1 MEQFVELFLQLV
13 DIGYQAGIA
22 VLFVLA
28 ARVFLTMIGAP
39 KKYSCMLGLLPFVR
53 LALPIRLESI
63 FSLLPKQSN
72 PGTSIAM
79 LVGEPV
85 HYVSSE
91 NVIRSKIPVMPAVN
105 LPEAAQAQFPAWM
118 IVLAFFWLAG
128 VIAFGLFGLF
138 SVWRLKRK
146 LRMSVRLKDNIYL
159 ADGIPS
165 AFVLG
170 VFRPKIYLPSDIDK
184 QSKRYVIAHE
194 RAHIRRKDYIGKLA
208 VYCLLCIYW
217 MNPVLWIGFYFFRKD
232 MELACDEMVIGRQDE
247 GYRRSYA
254 EALLKLSVSQKGFSK
269 LPLAF
274 AEESPKERIEKVI
287 DYRKPK
293 LVAAIIGGLLLIVLA
308 VGLLTNPVK
317 EEKEIQASE
326 TGNTEEI
333 HGNTEE
339 TPGDAIQVNTPIVDL
354 SAAVEWAGLYYADE
368 ARLIFGVNSGLFVY
382 SKEEQ
387 KIIRG
392 VDLSAI
398 HKEGEEAIEGCG
410 VSAVSEDGSKVYLFS
425 FDNEEF
431 YAYDVKEN
439 LITKLENGLQDISA
453 YPGIDQDG
461 NAMYETEEGS
471 VKNQI
476 SDTNGTV
483 GGIVYQKVPGEKEEV
498 WNLFEQQQALDM
510 LGVSDGRTHRE
521 GFQTPKLHYYTPK
534 SPTYAYELKYAEE
547 EEILKQR
554 AQEALRELY
563 DLTGYQ
569 VEECYYYCMASLSD
583 FCFGMTEDDIE
594 RDRVFLNRRYDE
606 IESMDIVSKRRV
618 WYSPVDM
625 IIYPEGY
632 DTMTEKE
639 KAVWFVTH
647 SSMYNGQQPADAY
660 QPYDFDSNIW
670 RVVMAD
676 DTAYEV
682 TLDSKADIVG
692 SIYGPYPTSDIQH

>member
-1 MEQFVELFLQLV
+1 MGSEMCIR
-13 DIGYQAGIA
+13 D
-22 VLFVLA
+22 
-28 ARVFLTMIGAP
+28 R
-39 KKYSCMLGLLPFVR
+39 YSCMLGILPFVR
-53 LALPIRLESI
+53 LLLPVKLESI

-72 PGTSIAM
+72 PGTSIVM

-85 HYVSSE
+85 HYVSSD
-91 NVIRSKIPVMPAVN
+91 NVIRSKTPVMPAVN
-105 LPEAAQAQFPAWM
+105 LPEAPNTLFPDWLS
-118 IVLAFFWLAG
+118 ILAFLWLAG
-128 VIAFGLFGLF
+128 VIAFSLYGVF

-146 LRMSVRLKDNIYL
+146 LRMSVRVKENIYL

-170 VFRPKIYLPSDIDK
+170 IFRPKIYLPSDIDG

-194 RAHIRRKDYIGKLA
+194 RAHIHRRDYIGKLA
-208 VYCLLCIYW
+208 VYCVLCVYW
-217 MNPVLWIGFYFFRKD
+217 INPVLWIGYYYFRKD
-232 MELACDEMVIGRQDE
+232 MELACDEMVIGRKDE
-247 GYRRSYA
+247 SYRRSYA
-254 EALLKLSVSQKGFSK
+254 EALLKLSVAQKGFSK
-269 LPLAF
+269 IPLAF

-293 LVAAIIGGLLLIVLA
+293 LVAAVLGVLLLIALA

-317 EEKEIQASE
+317 NEKEIPASE
-326 TGNTEEI
+326 TENTEELHENVGEPLKDTI
-333 HGNTEE
+333 SVK
-339 TPGDAIQVNTPIVDL
+339 TPVVDL
-354 SAAVEWAGLYYADE
+354 SAAVDWMGLYYADE
-368 ARLIFGVNSGLFVY
+368 TKLIFGVNSGLFVY

-410 VSAVSEDGSKVYLFS
+410 VTAVSEDGSKVYLFS
-425 FDNEEF
+425 LDNEEF

-439 LITKLENGLQDISA
+439 LVTKLENGLSDISA
-453 YPGIDQDG
+453 YSGIDQDG
-461 NAMYETEEGS
+461 NAMYETGEGS
-471 VKNQI
+471 VKDQI

-483 GGIVYQKVPGEKEEV
+483 GGIVYQKVPGETEDV
-498 WNLFEQQQALDM
+498 WNLFEQQQALEV
-510 LGVSDGRTHRE
+510 LGVSDGKTHRE
-521 GFQTPKLHYYTPK
+521 GFQIPKLHYYAPK
-534 SPTYAYELKYAEE
+534 RPTYAYELKYAEE
-547 EEILKQR
+547 EELLNQR

-594 RDRVFLNRRYDE
+594 RDRVFLSRRYDE
-606 IESMDIVSKRRV
+606 IESMDIASKRRV

-632 DTMTEKE
+632 DAMTEKE

-647 SSMYNGQQPADAY
+647 SGMYNGQQPADAY

-670 RVVMAD
+670 HVVMAD
-676 DTAYEV
+676 DTTYEV
-682 TLDSKADIVG
+682 TLDSKADIVD
-692 SIYGPYPTSDIQH
+692 SIYGPYPTSDIRH

>member
-1 MEQFVELFLQLV
+1 MEQFVKLFLQLV

-28 ARVFLTMIGAP
+28 ARAFLTMIGAP

-53 LALPIRLESI
+53 LAFPIRLESI

-79 LVGEPV
+79 LVSEPV
-85 HYVSSE
+85 PYVSSE
-91 NVIRSKIPVMPAVN
+91 NVIRSEAPVMPAVN
-105 LPEAAQAQFPAWM
+105 LPEAAKAQFPDW
-118 IVLAFFWLAG
+118 ISILAFLWLAG
-128 VIAFGLFGLF
+128 VLAFGLFGLF

-170 VFRPKIYLPSDIDK
+170 VFRPKIYLPSDIDG

-217 MNPVLWIGFYFFRKD
+217 MNPVLWIGYYYFRKD

-247 GYRRSYA
+247 SYRRSYA

-269 LPLAF
+269 IPLAF

-293 LVAAIIGGLLLIVLA
+293 LVAAVIGVLLLIALA

-317 EEKEIQASE
+317 EEKELQTSTNGTTEEMYA
-326 TGNTEEI
+326 NTENTYT
-333 HGNTEE
+333 NTEE
-339 TPGDAIQVNTPIVDL
+339 TYINTEETNITTEEAPEDTVQVKTPVAD
-354 SAAVEWAGLYYADE
+354 SGAAVNQD
-368 ARLIFGVNSGLFVY
+368 VP
-382 SKEEQ
+382 
-387 KIIRG
+387 
-392 VDLSAI
+392 D
-398 HKEGEEAIEGCG
+398 
-410 VSAVSEDGSKVYLFS
+410 VSEGS
-425 FDNEEF
+425 
-431 YAYDVKEN
+431 
-439 LITKLENGLQDISA
+439 
-453 YPGIDQDG
+453 
-461 NAMYETEEGS
+461 
-471 VKNQI
+471 
-476 SDTNGTV
+476 
-483 GGIVYQKVPGEKEEV
+483 
-498 WNLFEQQQALDM
+498 
-510 LGVSDGRTHRE
+510 THRE
-521 GFQTPKLHYYTPK
+521 GFQAPKLHYYTPK
-534 SPTYAYELKYAEE
+534 SVAYAYEQEE
-547 EEILKQR
+547 ALDEK
-554 AQEALRELY
+554 ATEALRELY

-569 VEECYYYCMASLSD
+569 IEECYYYCMGSMST
-583 FCFGMTEDDIE
+583 FCFGMTEDDLE
-594 RDRVFLNRRYDE
+594 RDRVFLSRRYDE
-606 IESMDIVSKRRV
+606 IESIDIASRRRV

-639 KAVWFVTH
+639 KAIWFVTH
-647 SSMYNGQQPADAY
+647 SGMYNGQQPADAY
-660 QPYDFDSNIW
+660 QPYDWDSNIW
-670 RVVMAD
+670 HVVMAD

-682 TLDSKADIVG
+682 MLDSGADIVDN
-692 SIYGPYPTSDIQH
+692 IYGPYPTSDIRH